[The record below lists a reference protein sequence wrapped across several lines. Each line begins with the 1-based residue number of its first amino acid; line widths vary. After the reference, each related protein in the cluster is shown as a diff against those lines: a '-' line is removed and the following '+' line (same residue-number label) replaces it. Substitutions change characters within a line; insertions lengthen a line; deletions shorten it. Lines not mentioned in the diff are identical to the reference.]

1 MMVRKAAEFMGRL
14 GLTAALF
21 AVAAPVASADDAVD
35 GPYTETIGNA
45 LAEFEMVPVP
55 GGKYTFADPAKDGA
69 KAELELGPFW
79 VSKTEVTWDLYD
91 VYAFQLDLNER
102 DVVAGTEAKI
112 RPSMPYGAPDEGFGH
127 QGYAALRMTLHAAQW
142 FCQWLTRKTGHWYR
156 LPTEAE
162 WEYLAS
168 LDVDPDAKLDDIAW
182 YWDNSDGTTHP
193 VGEKPAGKLG
203 LVDILGNVA
212 EWCVASD
219 GSGVVRGGSYDSK
232 ADAVGVTAR
241 LPYDPDWQMT
251 DPQIVK
257 SKWWLTDAPF
267 LGLRVIRD
275 PRPAPADEQ
284 G

>member
-1 MMVRKAAEFMGRL
+1 MAFAAGPRI
-14 GLTAALF
+14 
-21 AVAAPVASADDAVD
+21 ASAADEVD
-35 GPYTETIGNA
+35 GPYTETIGKS

-55 GGKYTFADPAKDGA
+55 AGQHTFADPAKEG
-69 KAELELGPFW
+69 EQSEPEIGPFW

-91 VYAFQLDLNER
+91 VYAFQLDLTDKE
-102 DVVAGTEAKI
+102 VAAGTEAKI

-127 QGYAALRMTLHAAQW
+127 QGYPALRMTLHAADM
-142 FCQWLTRKTGHWYR
+142 FCKWLTRKTGHWYR

-162 WEYLAS
+162 WEYLAT
-168 LDVDPDAKLDDIAW
+168 LDVDADAKLEDLAW

-193 VGEKPAGKLG
+193 VGEKQVGKLG

-219 GSGVVRGGSYDSK
+219 GSGVIRGGSYDDK
-232 ADAVGVTAR
+232 ADEVGIAAR
-241 LPYDPDWQMT
+241 KAYDPDWQMT

-257 SKWWLTDAPF
+257 STWWLTDAPF

-275 PRPAPADEQ
+275 PRPAPAED
-284 G
+284 